1 MRKCPLIEGAARL
14 ARVFPLSAVLSTIV
28 AVSMAAFVA
37 PFQAAAEGWPARPIS
52 IVVPFAPG
60 GISDI
65 TARPLAVALG
75 RVLGQSVIV
84 DNKPGAGGAVGAAHA
99 ARQKADGYSL
109 MMALS
114 SLVVIPEAER
124 AAGRQP
130 SYQLSQFTPIARVAA
145 DPVVV
150 MVRSDSPWR
159 TLEDLLGE
167 ARRAPGTLSYS
178 SSGIYG
184 ALHVPM
190 EMLAQSAGVRFLHV
204 PYQSG
209 GQAMTALLAGQVAI
223 TAQAPGVAFPHLKAG
238 KVRILASFGTERIKA
253 LPDVPTVRE
262 LGHDCEFF
270 IWSALFAPVDTPA
283 DLVARLRQATRE
295 AIREPVFVD
304 AMAAMASPVDY
315 LDAPELAASMER
327 ERKRLAETVQRM
339 GRIE

>member
-1 MRKCPLIEGAARL
+1 MLMHPVVAICACLL
-14 ARVFPLSAVLSTIV
+14 AIGRSCL
-28 AVSMAAFVA
+28 
-37 PFQAAAEGWPARPIS
+37 AAATLAAPAIVSALAPSLAVAQAWPARPVS
-52 IVVPFAPG
+52 IIVPFAPG

-75 RVLGQSVIV
+75 RVLGQSVVV
-84 DNKPGAGGAVGAAHA
+84 DNKPGAGGAVGAAYA
-99 ARQKADGYSL
+99 ARQKADGYAL

-124 AAGRQP
+124 VAGRAP

-150 MVRSDSPWR
+150 MVRADSPWR
-159 TLEDLLGE
+159 TLDDLLAE
-167 ARRAPGTLSYS
+167 ARRSPGTLSYS

-209 GQAMTALLAGQVAI
+209 GQAMTALLSGQVAI

-238 KVRILASFGTERIKA
+238 KVRILASFGTERIKG
-253 LPDVPTVRE
+253 LPEVPTFRE
-262 LGHDCEFF
+262 LGYDCEFF
-270 IWSALFAPVDTPA
+270 IWSALFAPVDTPPE
-283 DLVARLRQATRE
+283 LVARLRVATRE
-295 AIREPVFVD
+295 AIREPVFAE
-304 AMAAMASPVDY
+304 AMAAMASPIDY
-315 LDAPELAASMER
+315 LDAPELAVSMER
-327 ERKRLAETVQRM
+327 ERKRLADTVQRM